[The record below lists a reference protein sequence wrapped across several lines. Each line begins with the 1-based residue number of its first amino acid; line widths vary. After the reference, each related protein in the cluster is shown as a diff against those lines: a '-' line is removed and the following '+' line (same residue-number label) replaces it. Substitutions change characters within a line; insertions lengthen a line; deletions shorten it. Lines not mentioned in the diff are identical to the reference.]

1 MTPRVAKQANSIGVL
16 VTLRVSGTTAGYA
29 PQEVVRWVP
38 ETVDLPMIS
47 DVQVHAFSGELWDNV
62 RVCRKITRGPFV
74 MPRGHVA
81 TDLVAI
87 VLHPPERED
96 GQFGADRVT
105 HRGCRGSV
113 NVLPAGMPYTYSCE
127 GERETLHL
135 SISSSSASSPTSAT
149 SRFTATHSDEEDT
162 GRTPSLRPLFAAA
175 DPLIVSIGTALLS
188 EATAASRDRL
198 YGESMATALRAHL
211 VRHYGVA
218 GTAAATPPSSAM
230 TRPQMQR
237 VLDFIESHLA
247 DSLGLGELAQIA
259 GMSQTRFLSGFKRT
273 TGVSPHRYLMNRR
286 VERAKV
292 LLVDPELSL
301 HEVAARLG
309 YSEQA
314 SFSRVFRRI
323 AQLTPGAYRTLYRR

>member
-1 MTPRVAKQANSIGVL
+1 VTPRVVKQANSIGSF
-16 VTLRVSGTTAGYA
+16 VTPRVSGGAAPAAYA

-38 ETVDLPMIS
+38 ETVELPMIS

-81 TDLVAI
+81 MDLVAI
-87 VLHPPERED
+87 VLHPPDRED
-96 GQFGADRVT
+96 GQFGADHVT

-113 NVLPAGMPYTYSCE
+113 NVLPAGMPYTYSCD
-127 GERETLHL
+127 GVRETLHL
-135 SISSSSASSPTSAT
+135 SIAKEPACDDD
-149 SRFTATHSDEEDT
+149 AADSDAI
-162 GRTPSLRPLFAAA
+162 PSLRPLFAAA

-188 EATAASRDRL
+188 EAIAESQDRL

-211 VRHYGVA
+211 ARHYGRSRSAA
-218 GTAAATPPSSAM
+218 GAPASAM
-230 TRPQMQR
+230 TRRQMQR

-247 DSLGLGELAQIA
+247 HALGLGALAQVA
-259 GMSQTRFLSGFKRT
+259 GMSRTRFLSGFKRT

-292 LLVDPELSL
+292 LLADLDLSL
-301 HEVAARLG
+301 HEVAAQLG

-323 AQLTPGAYRTLYRR
+323 AQITPGAYRTLYYR